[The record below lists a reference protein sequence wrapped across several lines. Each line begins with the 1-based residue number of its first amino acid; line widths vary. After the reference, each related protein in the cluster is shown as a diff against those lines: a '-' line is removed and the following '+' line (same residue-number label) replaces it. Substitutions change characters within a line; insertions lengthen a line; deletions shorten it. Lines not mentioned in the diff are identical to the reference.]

1 MTPRRLPSL
10 SALRAFEAT
19 ARHLSAKAAAEELSV
34 TPTAVSH
41 QIRKLEE
48 YLGVVLFVRKPRQLV
63 LTGAG
68 KTLLAASSD
77 AFDTL
82 GDAVARL
89 YHAPE
94 QPSVTLS
101 TTPAVAARWLL
112 PWVCLLRE
120 RHPDL
125 NLNIQVSYDWVA
137 LDGVAA
143 DMAIRYG
150 DGHWPGL
157 VTEKLFDNVFVPAC
171 SPALGIS
178 RHADLHHHTLLHYR
192 PPSRKGSLLSW
203 LSWQKLANVAGLDI
217 DAGLMFSDETHT
229 IGAALDGQGVALMSK
244 ALIASELSGGRLVQ
258 PFGPDMPAEPFHLVY
273 PQERLRE
280 PAFAAVREWVLGL
293 ADRAHARSDVRAS
306 NDAGR

>member
-41 QIRKLEE
+41 QVRKLED
-48 YLGVVLFVRKPRQLV
+48 YLGVTLFVRKPRQLV

-89 YHAPE
+89 RHAP
-94 QPSVTLS
+94 QQSSVTLS

-157 VTEKLFDNVFVPAC
+157 VAEKLFDNIFVPAC
-171 SPALGIS
+171 NPALGIT
-178 RHADLHHHTLLHYR
+178 RYADLHHHTLLHYR
-192 PPSRKGSLLSW
+192 PPSSKGVLLSW
-203 LSWQKLANVAGLDI
+203 PSWQKLANVAGLDI
-217 DAGLMFSDETHT
+217 GTGLVFSDETHI
-229 IGAALDGQGVALMSK
+229 IGAALGGQGIALMSK
-244 ALIASELSGGRLVQ
+244 ALIANELSGGQLVQ

-273 PQERLRE
+273 PEERLQE
-280 PAFAAVREWVLGL
+280 PAFAAVRAWVLGL
-293 ADRAHARSDVRAS
+293 SDRR
-306 NDAGR
+306 N